1 MGPSMVAMR
10 RCGSAKALANW
21 TLAIKMLT
29 EAMTVAIVWTLA
41 TVKPKPMCHRAIRRK
56 LDVLLCV

>member
-1 MGPSMVAMR
+1 MASMVSLPMR

-21 TLAIKMLT
+21 TLAKMHT
-29 EAMTVAIVWTLA
+29 EAVSVAIRTLSIRNA
-41 TVKPKPMCHRAIRRK
+41 QANVSQALRRK